1 MTFGNILKYGL
12 VSAYSMLSSARS
24 STALILKIVAIFLCC
39 LIGYFLGSINFAI
52 IISKNYKHDDVR
64 EHGSKNAG
72 ATNMLRTYGKKAALL
87 TFTGDFL
94 KAIVACFLGGLLFGH
109 SGLYLAGLF
118 CVIGHVFPIFYKF
131 KGGKGVATIAGVMC
145 IGNIGAFAVVFLL
158 YAGVFLVSKYVSLAS
173 VMCAFMYPFILNRM
187 DILFKI
193 PPDLHII
200 FAMAMSIL
208 VIIKHMPNINRILNQ
223 TEPKTYLSKKKRA
236 EYKAEQE
243 KALHQTK
250 NKKSLHNEDDNV

>member
-12 VSAYSMLSSARS
+12 VAAYSMLS
-24 STALILKIVAIFLCC
+24 TANHTAAVTIKVVAIVLCC

-72 ATNMLRTYGKKAALL
+72 ATNMLRTYGKKAAFL
-87 TFTGDFL
+87 TFAGDFL
-94 KAIVACFLGGLLFGH
+94 KAIIACFLGGLLFGH

-118 CVIGHVFPIFYKF
+118 CVLGHIFPIFYKF

-158 YAGVFLVSKYVSLAS
+158 YAGVFLISKYVSLAS

-187 DILFKI
+187 DILFNI

-208 VIIKHMPNINRILNQ
+208 VIIKHIPNINRILNQ

-236 EYKAEQE
+236 EE
-243 KALHQTK
+243 KAKVQAQTK
-250 NKKSLHNEDDNV
+250 NKKSLHSEEDL